1 MCLAALDLS
10 NLHNFA
16 GGDGVFVIG
25 ICAAGFIIKFWRDG
39 SIGKI
44 VIILVVYA
52 LVAALLKGQALLQW
66 LSGLLNLFGINT
78 GF

>member
-1 MCLAALDLS
+1 MYLAALDLS

-44 VIILVVYA
+44 VIILGCRA
-52 LVAALLKGQALLQW
+52 SFESAGKAAGRGGGSMPPVA
-66 LSGLLNLFGINT
+66 S
-78 GF
+78 